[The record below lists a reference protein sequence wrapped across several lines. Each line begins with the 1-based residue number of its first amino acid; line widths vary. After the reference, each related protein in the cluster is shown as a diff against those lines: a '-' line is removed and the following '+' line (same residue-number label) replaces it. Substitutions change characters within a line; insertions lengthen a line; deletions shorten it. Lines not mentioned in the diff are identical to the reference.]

1 MSLFKSGFVALAG
14 KPNVGKSTLINAIMM
29 KKVTIVSEKPQTTR
43 NRINCIYTTEKFQII
58 FVDAPGIHKP
68 LHKLGEYMLKVAIR
82 ALKGIDL
89 ILFVVDAERPLSKA
103 DEYVAKYV
111 SESGTST
118 ILVINKI
125 DLVNDR
131 STISA
136 IEKKI
141 EGLCST
147 IVDTIAVSA
156 LKGDNLDKLIDSIV
170 ERLPEGPK
178 FYPDDMITD
187 RPTSFIAAEII
198 REKILHLTREEI
210 PHSVAVII
218 EDMIERNNGVL
229 YIRANIIVERDS
241 QKGIIIGKDGQMIKK
256 IGILS
261 REEIEFFTSKKVFLD
276 LHVKV
281 RKNWRNDDFSL
292 LNVVGFKN
300 ELKD

>member
-136 IEKKI
+136 IEKK
-141 EGLCST
+141 SK
-147 IVDTIAVSA
+147 DYA
-156 LKGDNLDKLIDSIV
+156 L
-170 ERLPEGPK
+170 
-178 FYPDDMITD
+178 
-187 RPTSFIAAEII
+187 
-198 REKILHLTREEI
+198 
-210 PHSVAVII
+210 
-218 EDMIERNNGVL
+218 
-229 YIRANIIVERDS
+229 
-241 QKGIIIGKDGQMIKK
+241 Q
-256 IGILS
+256 
-261 REEIEFFTSKKVFLD
+261 
-276 LHVKV
+276 
-281 RKNWRNDDFSL
+281 
-292 LNVVGFKN
+292 
-300 ELKD
+300 